1 MFLAC
6 GRFISSAMSKNLK
19 MNYLSKRSF
28 VTGAIVFV
36 ICFSMITMQAF
47 ARSVEQE
54 ASRRQSMR
62 SYTSENV
69 SRQQLLDV
77 LWTAY
82 GRTDGRGNVPRIG
95 TAYSLVVFT
104 VNETGSYK
112 YVPESNSLV
121 VHDLN
126 VNKESIRPYDTDWPS
141 NAKEVLVIVWDET
154 KLSNH
159 YFACAEAGCLAQNVY
174 LAASSLDLGTC
185 VVGSINT
192 GGLRSVLQ
200 LPSTQK
206 PLFVMPLSYPT
217 SPYAAATPKF
227 SIMTGNLPQVQYS
240 GSTFED
246 AVTNMVFAQEWSE
259 DPLSVQELSQLLWAA
274 YGYTSTDHRT
284 TPSANGIYP
293 LIVYAANATGVY
305 RYLPESH
312 SVTAILGSDKRLD
325 MANTFSGQ
333 TWAADAPTL
342 FLICYDSAYN
352 GGFTGDGGDL
362 SHLFMEVNTGC
373 VIQQLFLEASAWNL
387 HANILSQGFEA
398 WNGAGAEALRSI
410 LGLSTSVIPLY
421 ALPVGSSASG
431 DGTAPTIGDASQ
443 DPSYDAVEPGQT
455 VTVSVEVTDEGTG
468 VREVIL
474 SYSTDDGQTW
484 TDTAM
489 TSTSG
494 NMYSGEIPGF
504 EEETRIQYRILAYDN
519 SNNFA
524 AEDNAGNYYIY
535 TVIPEFQFLIL
546 VFVTLTSLAVILAK
560 KRIITKRP

>member
-1 MFLAC
+1 MFLTC
-6 GRFISSAMSKNLK
+6 GKFISSATSKNLK
-19 MNYLSKRSF
+19 MHYLSKRNF
-28 VTGAIVFV
+28 ITGVIVFL
-36 ICFSMITMQAF
+36 ICLSMIIMQAF
-47 ARSVEQE
+47 ALSVEQE
-54 ASRRQSMR
+54 ASRRQSIR

-77 LWTAY
+77 LWAAHGNTN
-82 GRTDGRGNVPRIG
+82 GRGNVPKIG
-95 TAYSLVVFT
+95 AAYSLVVFT

-121 VHDLN
+121 AHKST
-126 VNKESIRPYDTDWPS
+126 VNKESIRPYDSDWPS

-154 KLSNH
+154 KQSNH

-174 LAASSLDLGTC
+174 LAASSQDLGTC

-200 LPSTQK
+200 LPSTQT
-206 PLFVMPLSYPT
+206 PLLVMPLSYPT

-246 AVTNMVFAQEWSE
+246 AITNMVFAQEWSE

-284 TPSANGIYP
+284 TPSSYGIYP
-293 LIVYAANATGVY
+293 LIIYAANATGVY
-305 RYLPESH
+305 RYMPGSH
-312 SVTAILGSDKRLD
+312 SVTTILGGDKRLD
-325 MANTFSGQ
+325 IADTFSGQ
-333 TWAADAPTL
+333 TWAADASTL
-342 FLICYDSAYN
+342 FLIGYDSNFN
-352 GGFTGDGGDL
+352 GGDTGDGGDL

-373 VIQQLFLEASAWNL
+373 VIQQLFLEASARNL

-398 WNGAGAEALRSI
+398 WNGAGAQTLRSI
-410 LGLSTSVIPLY
+410 LGLSTSIIPLY
-421 ALPVGSSASG
+421 AIPVGAPASG

-443 DPSYDAVEPGQT
+443 NPSYDAVEPSQK

-468 VREVIL
+468 VRDVIL
-474 SYSTDDGQTW
+474 SYSTNEGQTW

-489 TSTSG
+489 TNTAG

-504 EEETRIQYRILAYDN
+504 EEEIRIQYRILAYDN
-519 SNNFA
+519 SDNLA
-524 AEDNAGNYYIY
+524 VEDNAGNYYVY

-546 VFVTLTSLAVILAK
+546 SFVALTSLAVILAK
-560 KRIITKRP
+560 KRTITKQP